1 MRVGV
6 YIDGFNLYYGGKA
19 WCGAGTRGWRWLDVR
34 SLVAAR
40 LPALWQDATIGRVVY
55 CTARVSG
62 IDDPT
67 SPRDQDRYLRALE
80 VSHAV
85 DKIEYGKFIAQVKTS
100 PLATWTSKGRPQV
113 TTSAWPIMVK
123 GSDRTDV
130 LDARFIA
137 SHLHREEKGSDVNVA
152 THLLMDIFAEAIEAA
167 VVVSNDSDLAL
178 PVRVARDRIPVG
190 LINPGKR
197 PTAGNLPC
205 AQDCGV
211 GSHWFASLDED
222 AYVSCQLP
230 DPVGMVAKPEG
241 W

>member
-34 SLVAAR
+34 SLVASR
-40 LPALWQDATIGRVVY
+40 LPALWPHATMGRVVY
-55 CTARVSG
+55 CTARV
-62 IDDPT
+62 
-67 SPRDQDRYLRALE
+67 
-80 VSHAV
+80 
-85 DKIEYGKFIAQVKTS
+85 
-100 PLATWTSKGRPQV
+100 SKGRPQV

-152 THLLMDIFAEAIEAA
+152 THLLMDIFAETIEAA

-190 LINPGKR
+190 VINPGKR
-197 PTAGNLPC
+197 PTAGNLRC

-222 AYVSCQLP
+222 AYMNCQLP
-230 DPVGMVAKPEG
+230 DPVGKVAKPEG

>member
-1 MRVGV
+1 MVAAGPVSDFGLSARKLRLKRKIVATRGGQRRLPYHPLGGLSRQWPRGSNGYSFATAGPKALLHLLSLSSVGRSMRVGV

-34 SLVAAR
+34 SLVASR
-40 LPALWQDATIGRVVY
+40 LPALWPHATIGRVVY

-85 DKIEYGKFIAQVKTS
+85 DKIEYGKFLAQVKTS

-130 LDARFIA
+130 LDARCIA
-137 SHLHREEKGSDVNVA
+137 S
-152 THLLMDIFAEAIEAA
+152 
-167 VVVSNDSDLAL
+167 
-178 PVRVARDRIPVG
+178 PRIAG
-190 LINPGKR
+190 LVPIGLQASTR
-197 PTAGNLPC
+197 TPT
-205 AQDCGV
+205 
-211 GSHWFASLDED
+211 
-222 AYVSCQLP
+222 
-230 DPVGMVAKPEG
+230 
-241 W
+241 